1 MSMKSQEMNMRRLA
15 ALLGQDL
22 SYIGGEKENGPNGNK
37 KTFLNVGKVF
47 LRALAKDLGL
57 HDVTVSANPGGIA
70 VFGECTMIGLWED
83 GGIYVWLHQPIYHRE
98 LVLCYR
104 TVRHARD
111 FKGGYNHYLTRD
123 HLKKWSYGQVLD
135 TLSELRKD
143 GTTYERAA

>member
-15 ALLGQDL
+15 VLLGQDL
-22 SYIGGEKENGPNGNK
+22 SYIGGERESGPNGNK

-70 VFGECTMIGLWED
+70 VSGECTMIGLWED
-83 GGIYVWLHQPIYHRE
+83 GGIYVCLHQPIYHRE
-98 LVLCYR
+98 MVLCYR
-104 TVRHARD
+104 SVRHARD

-123 HLKKWSYGQVLD
+123 NLKKWSYGQVLD

-143 GTTYERAA
+143 GTNYERAA